1 MESPSTYV
9 TAGWMVERAAPGGPA
24 PKPAAARAGEVKDGR
39 SPPPWAVR
47 GQRASLTA
55 LSVCENAG
63 ASRWSIG
70 AREIAC
76 SVLIGG
82 DVRRAY
88 EPLPSLALFDGASA
102 ITPGRHRFPFHPT
115 SLYACWEGNRET
127 HRFPCP
133 RRHQQACSRSRS
145 RSREGAAG
153 DRRQRR
159 PWVESGRVGFGWL
172 LMFCNSATLQIR
184 RDLQA
189 VPRCYAIRRR

>member
-24 PKPAAARAGEVKDGR
+24 PKLAAARAGEVKDGR

-47 GQRASLTA
+47 AQRASLTA
-55 LSVCENAG
+55 PSTTLSVCENAA

-88 EPLPSLALFDGASA
+88 EPLPSLSLFDGASA

-115 SLYACWEGNRET
+115 SLYACWEGNRGT

-133 RRHQQACSRSRS
+133 RSDARPPDANPRVLWH
-145 RSREGAAG
+145 
-153 DRRQRR
+153 DRRDFTKLADSFTAFVASLE
-159 PWVESGRVGFGWL
+159 P
-172 LMFCNSATLQIR
+172 LQ
-184 RDLQA
+184 
-189 VPRCYAIRRR
+189 